1 MNSKAIQQNRKEVE
15 IRWGAFNWKVAQR
28 RIYKLQKRIYQA
40 AREGRISVVRKLQ
53 NTLVKSFHAKMLAV
67 RKVAQMNPGK
77 KTAGGPRDP
86 QHWGYDGI
94 AKLTSDQKLELALGL
109 KLNKKAQPAKRVWI
123 PKPGKDDPS
132 ATLTSALLSA
142 SRVIAERS
150 RGDETRPLAIPT
162 MADRAKQALLK
173 MAIEPEWEAKF
184 EDSSYGF
191 RPGRG
196 VHDAVDRIYNKLFK
210 SPSWIL
216 DADIKGCFDNIDPNK
231 LLDKAGYRGKIRQ
244 QIKAWLK
251 AGLIDFSVYTQEKGY
266 NPITKGTPQPGIIS
280 PLLANIALHGLTERL
295 DKYACQCGDWTGK
308 GKMGYRDMK
317 RALGYIRYAD
327 DFLIIHPDR
336 TILEGTK
343 PIVEEFLNEIGLKLH
358 PTKTKVISS
367 WNGVDFLGHNIR
379 HYNIGKYRSISKR
392 GEKTGYTMLIKPSKK
407 AEERYYAA
415 IRDTIRANKSSS
427 QEELINK
434 LNPKIRG
441 WCNFYRYA
449 SARETFHRVEH
460 NMFLMLWKWAKGRHK
475 NKGKKWIAKK
485 YWHIDP
491 KWIFST
497 ANHKLVSHTEI
508 KCGNRRT
515 QLKDGIS
522 IYDGNIAYWSQRTSS
537 LSLEYIKES
546 DRKLLKKQKGRC
558 TYCEPEFLP
567 DPRWEKDKKLIKVVS
582 EKGCKQEPYEAKVS
596 RTVLKSSRIS

>member
-15 IRWGAFNWKVAQR
+15 IQWGTFNWKVAQR

-53 NTLVKSFHAKMLAV
+53 NTLIKSFHAKMLAV
-67 RKVAQMNPGK
+67 RKVAQINQGK
-77 KTAGGPRDP
+77 KTAGV
-86 QHWGYDGI
+86 DGV
-94 AKLTSDQKLELALGL
+94 AKLTSKQKLELALGL
-109 KLNKKAQPAKRVWI
+109 KLDRKAQPAKRVWL
-123 PKPGKDDPS
+123 PKPGKD
-132 ATLTSALLSA
+132 
-142 SRVIAERS
+142 ER
-150 RGDETRPLAIPT
+150 RPLGIPT
-162 MADRAKQALLK
+162 MEDRAKQALLK

-184 EDSSYGF
+184 EETSYGF

-196 VHDAVDRIYNKLFK
+196 VHDAIDRIYNKLFK

-216 DADIKGCFDNIDPNK
+216 DADIKGCFDNIDHTK
-231 LLDKAGYRGKIRQ
+231 LLDKAGYKGKIRQ
-244 QIKAWLK
+244 QIKTWLK
-251 AGLIDFSVYTQEKGY
+251 AGLMDFSGFSEEKGY
-266 NPITKGTPQPGIIS
+266 NPTTKGTPQGGIIS

-295 DKYACQCGDWTGK
+295 DKYACQCGDWIGK

-317 RALGYIRYAD
+317 SALGYIRYAD

-343 PIVEEFLNEIGLKLH
+343 PIVEEFLNEIGLILH
-358 PTKTKVISS
+358 PEKTKIVSS
-367 WNGVDFLGHNIR
+367 RDGVDFLGHNIR
-379 HYNIGKYRSISKR
+379 HYNTGKYRSISKR
-392 GEKTGYTMLIKPSKK
+392 GEKTGYTMLVKPSKK
-407 AEERYYAA
+407 AEEKHYAA

-427 QEELINK
+427 QEELISK

-449 SARETFHRVEH
+449 SARDTFHRVEH

-475 NKGKKWIAKK
+475 NKGKRWIAKK

-515 QLKDGIS
+515 RLKDGVS
-522 IYDGNIAYWSQRTSS
+522 VYDGNIAYWSQITS
-537 LSLEYIKES
+537 SLEYIKES
-546 DRKLLKKQKGRC
+546 DRKLLKKQKGKC
-558 TYCEPEFLP
+558 TYCGHDFLP
-567 DPRWEKDKKLIKVVS
+567 NQRWEKDHIIPKAIGGK
-582 EKGCKQEPYEAKVS
+582 E
-596 RTVLKSSRIS
+596 RISNYQLLHEYCH